1 MASIESSSYPLGFR
15 VADASLVAAPP
26 DKAPI
31 SIRTV
36 ARALE
41 GMQKEALVRDGPDG
55 TVWRLVCDEGP
66 YLNGTDLAPF
76 PLAFFTAG
84 LAATYFGEIEA
95 LAAQRGIALSRL
107 EVVQDNKYTMEGS
120 AVKGTMTGGALP
132 VELDVRID
140 AADGTDAQALR
151 QLVGDAVAASPGDGL
166 LRAVLT
172 SLFSLTCNGASL
184 GLERVAAAG
193 GKAAS
198 LDEAVFDGAVPADGA
213 DVAQPMIEKLS
224 SAETV
229 FGVAGGAGSSLQA
242 DQKRMLHVRGI
253 CTKRA
258 DGVKSVKIQLFKPIG
273 SVFTIL
279 ADDPKHLGGRDRA
292 PSGLA
297 LMSAGL
303 AFCYMTQLGRYAHI
317 VKQPL
322 GGYRIVQD
330 TYFSLPG
337 ASGKTGQAGTAEA
350 VETHVH
356 IETEAG
362 EGFPQTLV
370 DMGEQTCFLH
380 ALCRTPLKTRIRVGS
395 EGLEAA

>member
-1 MASIESSSYPLGFR
+1 MASIESSPHPLGFR
-15 VADASLVAAPP
+15 VADASLVDAAP

-31 SIRTV
+31 AIRAV

-41 GMQKEALVRDGPDG
+41 GMQKEALVRDGPDA

-84 LAATYFGEIEA
+84 LVASYYAEIEA
-95 LAAQRGIALSRL
+95 LAARRGIALNRL
-107 EVVQDNKYTMEGS
+107 EVIQDNKYTMEGS

-132 VELDVRID
+132 VELDVRVE
-140 AADGTDAQALR
+140 AADGTDAATLR
-151 QLVGDAVAASPGDGL
+151 QLVSDAVAASPGDGL
-166 LRAVLT
+166 LRALLT
-172 SLFSLTCNGASL
+172 SLFSLTCNGDAL
-184 GLERVAAAG
+184 ALDRVADVG
-193 GKAAS
+193 GKAAR
-198 LDEAVFDGAVPADGA
+198 LDMGAFDRAAPDENA
-213 DVAQPMIEKLS
+213 DVVQPLIEKLS
-224 SAETV
+224 AADTV

-242 DQKRMLHVRGI
+242 EQKRMLHVRGI
-253 CTKRA
+253 CAKRD
-258 DGVKSVKIQLFKPIG
+258 DGVKQIKIQLFKPIG

-279 ADDPKHLGGRDRA
+279 SDEPAHLGGRARA

-322 GGYRIVQD
+322 DGYAIVQD

-337 ASGKTGQAGTAEA
+337 ASGGTGKAGTAEA

-356 IETEAG
+356 IETSAAD
-362 EGFPQTLV
+362 GFPQTLV

-380 ALCRTPLKTRIRVGS
+380 ALCRTPLKTRIRVG
-395 EGLEAA
+395 GDALAAA